1 MEASHL
7 KLKSEDCSAI
17 GLLILDYMKQHQ
29 LDFTEMAD
37 KIGVSRAVLRIAC
50 LKQGSPCKRLISK
63 LAKVLD
69 RAEKELLRLDAQN
82 QLEMIY
88 ERNNNDKT

>member
-1 MEASHL
+1 ME
-7 KLKSEDCSAI
+7 E
-17 GLLILDYMKQHQ
+17 HQ
-29 LDFTEMAD
+29 LDFTKMAE

-50 LKQGSPCKRLISK
+50 LKQGSPGKRMIAK

-69 RAEKELLRLDAQN
+69 KSEQELLRLDAQN

-88 ERNNNDKT
+88 ERNIEE